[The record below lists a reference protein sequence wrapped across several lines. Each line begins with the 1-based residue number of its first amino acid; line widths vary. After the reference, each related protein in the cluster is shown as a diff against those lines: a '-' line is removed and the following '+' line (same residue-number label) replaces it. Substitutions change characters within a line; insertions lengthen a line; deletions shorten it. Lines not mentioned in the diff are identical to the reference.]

1 MSDGL
6 QITVD
11 GVTQLQVDQGRMTSS
26 VPFSLPR
33 DPTQPLEAATKQYV
47 DFKAG
52 NGGGGGG
59 GSASEITLTPVGG
72 ISSTNVQAAIQ
83 ELDSEKVAKAGD
95 TMSGALIL
103 FGDPVNVLG
112 AATKQYVDAHAGIPG
127 PPGPQGPQGTTGPQ
141 GPTGPQGAKG
151 DTGATGPQGATGPT
165 GPQGVKGDTGTQG
178 PVGPEGP
185 VGPQGSTGPQGPQ
198 GPQGAQGAQGAAGTG
213 ITMQGSVATAG
224 DLPTSGNTQGDAYI
238 VQADDSLHIW
248 DGTVWV
254 SGGSIQGPPGVQGP
268 VGPQG
273 IQGPTGATGSTGAQG
288 PVGPEGPT
296 GPQGSTGA
304 QGPVGPTGPAGADG
318 SPDTPAQVLA
328 KLITV
333 DGAGSGLDADLLDG
347 QNGAFFAP
355 IASPTFTGD
364 PKAPTPATADNDTSI
379 ATTAYVKANVAALVG
394 SASTDFD
401 TLGEIE
407 NYIAANITPALGNKA
422 DIFSPTL
429 TGDPKA
435 PTPATGDNDTSIAT
449 TAFVKAQA
457 YAPLASP
464 ALTGNPTAP
473 TPTAGDNDTSI
484 ATTAFVTNAVT
495 AAGGAAPSNAN
506 PIMDGVAAPGTS
518 ALYARGDHVHP
529 SDTSREPFITAGTTA
544 QYRRGDKTWQALD
557 KAAVGLGNVDNT
569 SDANKPVS
577 TAQAAADALRVLKAG
592 DTMTGNLTITTANV
606 PFLTLNSTGTGVPGR
621 TYLYFRQ
628 SDQIR
633 FDMFVAGASEGG
645 GFAIERYNPPGTY
658 VGNAFSIDG
667 ATGAATISGA
677 LTATGSVTANSHVMA
692 GGNSATSGTFYFGN
706 TGAKYLT
713 YNGSSFGLAGGA
725 LTISAALN
733 ITGNLTSTD
742 AGDAYSGV
750 IVSNTGGSIRGYV
763 GLDTANDVIR
773 MAHAAYLG
781 AQLSIGSTGA
791 VKGGRGFWGRQG
803 IDGAV
808 EGNIWNLSWTAQ
820 GLTAYINASVLGVIA
835 YSCDYRIKRNVAP
848 LDSTW
853 DAVKQLN
860 PISYQHKDYGEG
872 PLNEQ
877 GEPAGSLF
885 KTSDEPQWGFLAHEL
900 QETLLP
906 TAATGKKDA
915 ENVIQSPN
923 LLAIIAALTKTIQE
937 LQTRVEALEAR

>member
-52 NGGGGGG
+52 NGGSGGG

-506 PIMDGVAAPGTS
+506 PIMDGVAASGSS

-577 TAQAAADALRVLKAG
+577 TAQAAADALRVLKSG
-592 DTMTGNLTITTANV
+592 DTMTGNLTISKSAPYLFLNATDSQPGGITVNRSNSNRWSIDLATGDPESGGNAGSNIGINRFSDAGGFLGTPLFITRSTGLITLSGDPTAALGIATKQYVDNRNSKGFFAHKNGTSQTGITPSTFTKLTATTERNDAGGYYDSANSKYV
-606 PFLTLNSTGTGVPGR
+606 PPAGAVFLGAAIVATSNFTVGQVCAVDIFKNGARIMQASAYATGTGVS
-621 TYLYFRQ
+621 Q
-628 SDQIR
+628 SS
-633 FDMFVAGASEGG
+633 VYVG
-645 GFAIERYNPPGTY
+645 GFDTCNGTDY
-658 VGNAFSIDG
+658 YEWYCWVQAASGTVTIDG
-667 ATGAATISGA
+667 GEAVSFFTGTW
-677 LTATGSVTANSHVMA
+677 
-692 GGNSATSGTFYFGN
+692 
-706 TGAKYLT
+706 
-713 YNGSSFGLAGGA
+713 
-725 LTISAALN
+725 
-733 ITGNLTSTD
+733 
-742 AGDAYSGV
+742 
-750 IVSNTGGSIRGYV
+750 
-763 GLDTANDVIR
+763 
-773 MAHAAYLG
+773 LG
-781 AQLSIGSTGA
+781 
-791 VKGGRGFWGRQG
+791 
-803 IDGAV
+803 
-808 EGNIWNLSWTAQ
+808 
-820 GLTAYINASVLGVIA
+820 
-835 YSCDYRIKRNVAP
+835 
-848 LDSTW
+848 
-853 DAVKQLN
+853 
-860 PISYQHKDYGEG
+860 
-872 PLNEQ
+872 
-877 GEPAGSLF
+877 
-885 KTSDEPQWGFLAHEL
+885 
-900 QETLLP
+900 
-906 TAATGKKDA
+906 
-915 ENVIQSPN
+915 
-923 LLAIIAALTKTIQE
+923 
-937 LQTRVEALEAR
+937 